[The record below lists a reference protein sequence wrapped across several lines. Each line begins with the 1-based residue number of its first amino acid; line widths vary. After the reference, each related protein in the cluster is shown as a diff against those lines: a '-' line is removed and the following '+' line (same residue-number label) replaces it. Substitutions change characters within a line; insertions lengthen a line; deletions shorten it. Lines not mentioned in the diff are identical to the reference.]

1 MFGFFYAF
9 MSIVY
14 TNTLESG
21 DKNIFFFKGLR
32 RFIVVPRNRTFSL
45 SSTFRAK
52 STFLSEVLVVLM
64 LKIGGR
70 TLKDMRFQIENHR
83 CGLDLRPGALMEDI
97 GQCLL

>member
-1 MFGFFYAF
+1 MFDCFFLLLMYF
-9 MSIVY
+9 NY

-21 DKNIFFFKGLR
+21 DKSDLFLQKPPFS
-32 RFIVVPRNRTFSL
+32 VVPGNRTFSL

-64 LKIGGR
+64 FKIGGR
-70 TLKDMRFQIENHR
+70 TLKGMRFQIENHR

-97 GQCLL
+97 GQRLL

>member
-21 DKNIFFFKGLR
+21 DKKIFFFKGLR
-32 RFIVVPRNRTFSL
+32 LL
-45 SSTFRAK
+45 SCQETEPFFLNSTFRAK

-64 LKIGGR
+64 FKIGGR
-70 TLKDMRFQIENHR
+70 TLKGMRFQIENHR

>member
-1 MFGFFYAF
+1 

-21 DKNIFFFKGLR
+21 DKKIFFFKGLR
-32 RFIVVPRNRTFSL
+32 RFIVVPRTFSL

-64 LKIGGR
+64 FKIGGR
-70 TLKDMRFQIENHR
+70 TLKGMRFQIENHR

-97 GQCLL
+97 GQRLL

>member
-21 DKNIFFFKGLR
+21 DKKIFFFKGLR
-32 RFIVVPRNRTFSL
+32 RFIVVPRTFSL

-52 STFLSEVLVVLM
+52 STFLSEVLVLLM
-64 LKIGGR
+64 FKIGGR
-70 TLKDMRFQIENHR
+70 TLKGMRFQIENHR

>member
-14 TNTLESG
+14 TNALESG
-21 DKNIFFFKGLR
+21 DKKIFFFKGLR
-32 RFIVVPRNRTFSL
+32 RFIVVPRTFSL

-64 LKIGGR
+64 FKIGGR
-70 TLKDMRFQIENHR
+70 TLKGMRFQIENHR

-97 GQCLL
+97 GQRLL

>member
-21 DKNIFFFKGLR
+21 DKKIFFFKGLR
-32 RFIVVPRNRTFSL
+32 RFIVVPRTFSL

-64 LKIGGR
+64 FKIGGR
-70 TLKDMRFQIENHR
+70 TLKGMRFQIENHR

>member
-1 MFGFFYAF
+1 

-21 DKNIFFFKGLR
+21 DKKIFFFKGLR
-32 RFIVVPRNRTFSL
+32 RFIVVPRTFSL

-52 STFLSEVLVVLM
+52 STFLSEVLVLLM
-64 LKIGGR
+64 FKIGGR
-70 TLKDMRFQIENHR
+70 TLKGMRFQIENHR

-97 GQCLL
+97 GQRLL